1 MKVVPKQPQLDK
13 LSSKTQKESNS
24 VLNVIRKAKINLL
37 REKSSLVK
45 KFLIQLIKLL
55 KLINRLRNK
64 VQKNRKKN
72 KLINKRKFKEVNN
85 LLSN

>member
-1 MKVVPKQPQLDK
+1 M
-13 LSSKTQKESNS
+13 
-24 VLNVIRKAKINLL
+24 IRKAKINLL

-45 KFLIQLIKLL
+45 KFLMQLIKLL
-55 KLINRLRNK
+55 NLINRLKNK